1 MVIKSVVVI
10 DGKEVEIK
18 NLEDR
23 EAFAESVNQR
33 VLLERNYI
41 IENPPRR
48 EKEVDKHED

>member
-33 VLLERNYI
+33 VLLERNYT
-41 IENPPRR
+41 IEKPA
-48 EKEVDKHED
+48 

>member
-1 MVIKSVVVI
+1 MIIKSIVVI

-41 IENPPRR
+41 IEKPA
-48 EKEVDKHED
+48 